1 MKRTDIILLLNLS
14 LIPLFAGCSQNNIYR
29 SANNGSELT
38 YPELTNEQNAIIAPG
53 PPGNLW
59 FSIESGNKIINW
71 QGTRDDTVSYYTIYG
86 RCDKDSSLK
95 KISQIKSIGDNSGMY
110 SFNIEN
116 DSGCDYSI
124 SATSFYGAEGSKE
137 LLKTM
142 K

>member
-86 RCDKDSSLK
+86 RCDKNSSLK
-95 KISQIKSIGDNSGMY
+95 KISQIKFQILLLEFLKAFQKKVGV
-110 SFNIEN
+110 
-116 DSGCDYSI
+116 
-124 SATSFYGAEGSKE
+124 AEFQKGQLKNQE
-137 LLKTM
+137 LFPM
-142 K
+142 KIKIVLI

>member
-71 QGTRDDTVSYYTIYG
+71 QGTRNDTISYYTIYS
-86 RCDKDSSLK
+86 RCDNESSPK
-95 KISQIKSIGDNSGMY
+95 KIGQVKSIGDNSEMY
-110 SFNIEN
+110 SYTIKN
-116 DSGCDYSI
+116 DLGCDYSI
-124 SATSFYGAEGSKE
+124 SATSLYGTEGPKE
-137 LLKTM
+137 PVK
-142 K
+142 